1 MRRIT
6 FLICAAMLATAAL
19 GLVVPSAASVLPSGS
34 AVRIATV
41 DRPAPRLPA
50 TIAAPRTFQLVGAS
64 WKGRGGLEVRAGK
77 DGSWTAWAPLVH
89 ESPTWTDDATMI
101 QLRRARP
108 GAVTDLKLAFITSPP
123 VAASMSAQPA
133 VAGRPPIITRAGWGA
148 NESIRRGPPLYAPSV
163 KMIFVHHTDT
173 ATVYPC
179 ADSPR
184 IIRAIYAYHVLSNG
198 WNDIGYNFLIDRC
211 GRVFEGRY
219 GGTTRPVIGAH
230 TLGMNTSSSGIA
242 MIGTFSSVRPT
253 TTAVSAL
260 ERLIAWR
267 LDIAHDDPLGHA
279 LMVSGGNEYFHP
291 GQHVVLRVVSGHR
304 DGSATSCPGAALYAM
319 LPAIARAASQI
330 GLPKIYYPRTV
341 AGMTR
346 MSPGQSRP
354 VHFLARFSHTTRW
367 TLRVIGPGGITI
379 VTHTGT
385 GSSVNWTWNGVA
397 PVLPGGAYHWTLTAP
412 GASPTSRALGA
423 IRDWIRA
430 AHPDAVGGGVISGG
444 PGSLQAVDGN
454 VLSAA
459 SFTTVSHVPV
469 TAVQFA
475 HAKTVGASIIP
486 ADGGQPVT
494 MELWDFASNRW
505 VTAGTC
511 PLVAGERCTMTVP
524 AGSGTFGQRD
534 AGTGTMEVRARY
546 TAENPMSVDLASSI
560 VTG

>member
-1 MRRIT
+1 
-6 FLICAAMLATAAL
+6 
-19 GLVVPSAASVLPSGS
+19 
-34 AVRIATV
+34 
-41 DRPAPRLPA
+41 
-50 TIAAPRTFQLVGAS
+50 
-64 WKGRGGLEVRAGK
+64 
-77 DGSWTAWAPLVH
+77 
-89 ESPTWTDDATMI
+89 
-101 QLRRARP
+101 
-108 GAVTDLKLAFITSPP
+108 VTDLRLAFITSPP

-133 VAGRPPIITRAGWGA
+133 VAGRPAIITRAGWGA

-253 TTAVSAL
+253 TAAVSAL

-354 VHFLARFSHTTRW
+354 VHFLARFSHSTRW
-367 TLRVIGPGGITI
+367 TLRVIGPGGMTI

-385 GSSVNWTWNGVA
+385 GSSLNWTWNGVA

-412 GASPTSRALGA
+412 GASPTSRALGT

-444 PGSLQAVDGN
+444 AGSLQAVDGN
-454 VLSAA
+454 VLNAA

-469 TAVQFA
+469 TAVQFG

-494 MELWDFASNRW
+494 MELWDFASSRW
-505 VTAGTC
+505 VSAGTC
-511 PLVAGERCTMTVP
+511 PLVAGERCTLTVP

-534 AGTGTMEVRARY
+534 ASTGTIEVRARY
-546 TAENPMSVDLASSI
+546 TAGDPMSADLASSI
-560 VTG
+560 IMG